1 MYIAISFVID
11 AYSSPTL
18 PHRLPITPDF
28 NLFKTTESALYPL
41 DVYNLAQTQVSEN
54 PQLEFIQPDVF
65 ETITPA
71 NTPISQIQSSPGP
84 LVQHEDNQVGLVAEP
99 SSAGTDDFNILSFQ
113 ITGVTDLDLAGF
125 SFDTMALVQD
135 DWLFEGMTEHSS

>member
-54 PQLEFIQPDVF
+54 LPLEFIQPDVF

-84 LVQHEDNQVGLVAEP
+84 LVQHEDNQVVLVAEP